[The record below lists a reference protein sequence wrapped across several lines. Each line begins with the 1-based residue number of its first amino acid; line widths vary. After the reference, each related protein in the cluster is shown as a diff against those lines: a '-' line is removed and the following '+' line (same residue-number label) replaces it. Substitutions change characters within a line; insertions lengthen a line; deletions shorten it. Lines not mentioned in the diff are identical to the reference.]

1 MKKDISL
8 ASTLHA
14 AVLKLLRPLVR
25 LLLRS
30 GIPFGT
36 FADLARWVYVDVAL
50 KEFGI
55 PGRKQSN
62 SRISIITGLNRKEV
76 LRLRQMQETHN
87 MDAAQQYNR
96 AARVVGGWVRSAR
109 FHDRN
114 GDPAELPF
122 DTPGKASFSDLVKEF
137 SGDVPARAV
146 LDELLRVGTVEVK
159 ENHRVALIQRA
170 YIPYGEDLQK
180 LHILGTDVADLI
192 TTIDHNV
199 SKEKDQ
205 ALFQRKV
212 AYDNVPAESVAAFRK
227 LSGKEGQLFLEKM
240 DRWLSKADR
249 DLHPSAGGTG
259 RKRVGIGVYYF
270 EEDLKDEEPK
280 S

>member
-1 MKKDISL
+1 M
-8 ASTLHA
+8 
-14 AVLKLLRPLVR
+14 
-25 LLLRS
+25 
-30 GIPFGT
+30 
-36 FADLARWVYVDVAL
+36 DVAL

-76 LRLRQMQETHN
+76 LRLRQMQEPQN
-87 MDAAQQYNR
+87 IDAAQQYNR
-96 AARVVGGWVRSAR
+96 AARVVGGWVRNSR
-109 FHDRN
+109 FHDRD
-114 GDPAELPF
+114 GGPAELPF
-122 DTPGKASFSDLVKEF
+122 DNHGNASFSDLVKEF

-146 LDELLRVGTVEVK
+146 LDELLRVGAVEVR
-159 ENHRVALIQRA
+159 ENNRIALVQRA
-170 YIPYGEDLQK
+170 YIPYGEDIQK

-192 TTIDHNV
+192 TTIHHNV
-199 SKEKDQ
+199 SEEKDQ

-240 DRWLSKADR
+240 DRWLSRQDR

-259 RKRVGIGVYYF
+259 RKRIGIGVYYF
-270 EEDLKDEEPK
+270 EEDVKDEEPK